1 MSNILAIYGTSYGHT
16 ERIVHRITEVLS
28 NGGHEVT
35 LIRGDL
41 LPPDLSLTRYD
52 GFLIA
57 ASVLFGRHQ
66 RYIRG
71 FVRRHAERL
80 NVAPSALVSVCG
92 SAGGRSPEEQQAAKG
107 YIDRLLQETGWRPRA
122 AQSIGGVI
130 AYTRYGPI
138 TRWVIRQIARRKG
151 GPTDTSRDHETT
163 DWAAVDSFARDFAAL
178 LPTPATAG
186 R

>member
-1 MSNILAIYGTSYGHT
+1 M
-16 ERIVHRITEVLS
+16 LS
-28 NGGHEVT
+28 TAGHEVT
-35 LIRGDL
+35 TVKGDR
-41 LPPDLSLTRYD
+41 LPADLSLARYD

-57 ASVLFGRHQ
+57 ASVLLGRHQ
-66 RYIRG
+66 PYIRD
-71 FVRRHAERL
+71 FVRRHVQQL
-80 NVAPSALVSVCG
+80 NAAPSALVSVCG
-92 SAGGRSPEEQQAAKG
+92 SAGGRSLEEQQIAKG

-130 AYTRYGPI
+130 AYTRYDPI

-163 DWAAVDSFARDFAAL
+163 DWTVVDSFGRSFAAL
-178 LPTPATAG
+178 LPTPATVG

>member
-16 ERIVHRITEVLS
+16 ERIVHRIREVLS
-28 NGGHEVT
+28 NAGHEVT
-35 LIRGDL
+35 LIRGDR
-41 LPPDLSLTRYD
+41 LPPDLPLTRYD

-80 NVAPSALVSVCG
+80 NVAPSALVSVCD

-107 YIDRLLQETGWRPRA
+107 YIDRLLQRDGLAAPGRPIDWR
-122 AQSIGGVI
+122 
-130 AYTRYGPI
+130 
-138 TRWVIRQIARRKG
+138 
-151 GPTDTSRDHETT
+151 RDRLHPLRP
-163 DWAAVDSFARDFAAL
+163 DHPLGHSADRSA
-178 LPTPATAG
+178 
-186 R
+186 